1 MREASQDEIYFPRT
15 TTSQVNRKNMLIS
28 LATWNFGIRLVFSP
42 EQLSSIF
49 GRLIRDLEL
58 RGGRRN

>member
-1 MREASQDEIYFPRT
+1 MRGASQDEIDFPRT
-15 TTSQVNRKNMLIS
+15 TTSQVNWKNILIS
-28 LATWNFGIRLVFSP
+28 LATWNFGIRLIPSSG
-42 EQLSSIF
+42 QLSSIF